1 MWRVSCLSLGVLL
14 CAVLGACL
22 YVATAISECFSIFSG
37 VSLGKTLSTSLL
49 QEIAN
54 VVMRDQ
60 VQDVGSCGSGCCVEI
75 DRDDGATQ
83 TSLLHLD
90 ESVTP
95 ADDPC
100 QIYTCTVRSRARGC

>member
-1 MWRVSCLSLGVLL
+1 M
-14 CAVLGACL
+14 CAVLGAWL
-22 YVATAISECFSIFSG
+22 YVSIIYSYGHKWSFFSG
-37 VSLGKTLSTSLL
+37 VSLGKTLSTSLF

-54 VVMRDQ
+54 VMMRDQ

-75 DRDDGATQ
+75 DRDDGKTQ

-95 ADDPC
+95 ESDPC
-100 QIYTCTVRSRARGC
+100 QIYTCTVRSRARAC